1 MGSAEMKHCTTAT
14 ERHFTISAYLFRTL
28 AISMDTAKLLLI
40 YQHEHAKPPKKS
52 VFQLGVVVLAG
63 LLISGSFSRTRSIRT
78 IMIVA

>member
-1 MGSAEMKHCTTAT
+1 
-14 ERHFTISAYLFRTL
+14 
-28 AISMDTAKLLLI
+28 MDTAKLLLI

>member
-14 ERHFTISAYLFRTL
+14 ERRFTISAYLSNTRYLHGYT
-28 AISMDTAKLLLI
+28 KLLLI